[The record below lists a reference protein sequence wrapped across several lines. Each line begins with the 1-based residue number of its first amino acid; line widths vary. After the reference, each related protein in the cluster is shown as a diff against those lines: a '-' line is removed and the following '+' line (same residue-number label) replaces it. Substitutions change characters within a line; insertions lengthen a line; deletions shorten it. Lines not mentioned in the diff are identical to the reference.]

1 MALILSK
8 ANILTGNTIQAADVS
23 QSIDALTGAV
33 AYDITISG
41 STTFTGSVMSLN
53 GYTGSL
59 LGTASQADT
68 VTLTSSISSTSLAIA
83 LLNTT
88 QSNNTAI
95 RFDNDSLK
103 YTPSTNTLVVAN
115 ITASL
120 FGTASYASS
129 TPPATSV
136 QGTYYPSGSASQPS
150 SSLKFLA
157 GASKTATNTVAVNI
171 TELSGKTLGQTCFVT
186 ATPSGSNGAA
196 NTIVVNS
203 LIGNSLIFESQ
214 IPDTDFYYHIIYI

>member
-1 MALILSK
+1 MALVLSK
-8 ANILTGNTIQAADVS
+8 ANILTGNTIQASDVS

-68 VTLTSSISSTSLAIA
+68 VTLTSSISSNSLAIA

-129 TPPATSV
+129 TLPATSV

-150 SSLKFLA
+150 ASLKLLV
-157 GASKTATNTVAVNI
+157 GASKTAPTTATVNI

-186 ATPSGSNGAA
+186 ATPSGSN
-196 NTIVVNS
+196 NTIIVSS
-203 LIGNSLIFESQ
+203 LVGNSLTFESQ
-214 IPDTDFYYHIIYI
+214 NSNTDFYYHIIYI

>member
-8 ANILTGNTIQAADVS
+8 TNILTGNTIQASDVS

-41 STTFTGSVMSLN
+41 STTFTGSVRSLN

-68 VTLTSSISSTSLAIA
+68 VTVTSSISTTSLAIA

-88 QSNNTAI
+88 QSNNAAV
-95 RFDNDSLK
+95 RFDNDNLK
-103 YTPSTNTLVVAN
+103 YTPSTNTLTVAN

-129 TPPATSV
+129 TLPATSV

-157 GASKTATNTVAVNI
+157 GSSKTATNTVAINI
-171 TELSGKTLGQTCFVT
+171 SELSGKTLGQTCFVT
-186 ATPSGSNGAA
+186 ATPSGSNGVA

-203 LIGNSLIFESQ
+203 LVGNSLTFESQ
-214 IPDTDFYYHIIYI
+214 IPNTDFYYNIIYI